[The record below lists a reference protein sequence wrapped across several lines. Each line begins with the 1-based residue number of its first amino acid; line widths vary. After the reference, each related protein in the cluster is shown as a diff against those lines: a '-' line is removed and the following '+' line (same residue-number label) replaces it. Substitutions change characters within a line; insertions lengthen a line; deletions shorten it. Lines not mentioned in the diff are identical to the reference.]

1 MISEAVGVFTR
12 PAAKENRGVSVTLF
26 KVGAEAQIER
36 LYRDRYVGFRNAL
49 TPVVGTREAARD
61 VVQEAFAQALRD
73 VSKLR
78 RQDSLAPWVWKIAW
92 RIALRERLRST
103 EAELP
108 EDLGL
113 ARQDEEGDPELG
125 AAIRSLPPKRR
136 MVVFLRYFADFS
148 YAEIAEALGVTQGT
162 VAASLAQ
169 ARSAQREQLMAAE
182 VVRCR
187 PMAT

>member
-1 MISEAVGVFTR
+1 MVGVQAR
-12 PAAKENRGVSVTLF
+12 
-26 KVGAEAQIER
+26 IEQ

-49 TPVVGTREAARD
+49 TPLVGNREAARD

-73 VSKLR
+73 VGKLR
-78 RQDSLAPWVWKIAW
+78 RRDSLAPWVWKIAW
-92 RIALRERLRST
+92 RIALRERLRSI

-113 ARQDEEGDPELG
+113 VPLDEARDPELA

-148 YAEIAEALGVTQGT
+148 YAEIAEALEVAEGT

-169 ARSAQREQLMAAE
+169 AHAALREQLMTKE
-182 VVRCR
+182 VAR
-187 PMAT
+187 

>member
-1 MISEAVGVFTR
+1 VTRVEAR
-12 PAAKENRGVSVTLF
+12 
-26 KVGAEAQIER
+26 IEQ

-49 TPVVGTREAARD
+49 TPVVGSRDAARD

-73 VSKLR
+73 VGKLR
-78 RQDSLAPWVWKIAW
+78 RRDSLAPWVWKIAW
-92 RIALRERLRST
+92 RIALRERLRSI

-113 ARQDEEGDPELG
+113 ALLDEASDPELA

-148 YAEIAEALGVTQGT
+148 YAEIAEALEIAEGT
-162 VAASLAQ
+162 AAASLAQ
-169 ARSAQREQLMAAE
+169 AHSALRGQLMRKE
-182 VVRCR
+182 VAR
-187 PMAT
+187 